1 MTLSGGYAT
10 GVDGRTSSQ
19 RTAELHAIAHRE
31 ANAALRRS
39 RA

>member
-10 GVDGRTSSQ
+10 GADGRTSSE

-31 ANAALRRS
+31 AHRLLSDR
-39 RA
+39 